1 MLSHKFA
8 LSTIL
13 LCIVVFIFLITK
25 EITLIKKISRIRNS
39 PSHVVAVPYEKA
51 PDNIEK

>member
-1 MLSHKFA
+1 MLSHIFA

-13 LCIVVFIFLITK
+13 LCIVVFLFLITK
-25 EITLIKKISRIRNS
+25 EITLIKISRIRNS

-51 PDNIEK
+51 SDNI

>member
-1 MLSHKFA
+1 MLFHIFA

-25 EITLIKKISRIRNS
+25 EITLIKKISRIRN
-39 PSHVVAVPYEKA
+39 PPQHVVAVPYEQA
-51 PDNIEK
+51 PDNI

>member
-1 MLSHKFA
+1 MLTHIFA

-13 LCIVVFIFLITK
+13 LCIIVFIFLITK
-25 EITLIKKISRIRNS
+25 EITIIKKISKIRHS

-51 PDNIEK
+51 PDNI